1 MRAGDEVTFL
11 WRGHVVSGTVTSYNR
26 LLDAA
31 FVESPEVEDDQ
42 IMVWGSDVLIDE
54 ERGIR

>member
-11 WRGHVVSGTVTSYNR
+11 WRGHVVSGTVTSYSP

-31 FVESPEVEDDQ
+31 FVSSPEAENDR
-42 IMVWGSDVLIDE
+42 IMVWGSDVLLSE
-54 ERGIR
+54 EEGIR